1 MILWLLPYPVWINQ
15 SVNPIMILL
24 AGSVVRFA
32 FQPMA
37 RGAQKEQARQKAQKE
52 AAKRNAGGKSQLG
65 ARAAG
70 LQIKCPKCFTAIPTY
85 KLLVQ
90 HMEAKH
96 PKETVPPESSFT
108 A

>member
-1 MILWLLPYPVWINQ
+1 
-15 SVNPIMILL
+15 
-24 AGSVVRFA
+24 
-32 FQPMA
+32 MA

-52 AAKRNAGGKSQLG
+52 AQKKAKSGSQLA

-70 LQIKCPKCFTAIPTY
+70 LQIKCPKCFAAMANY

-96 PKETVPPESSFT
+96 PKDAIPPESSFSS
-108 A
+108 

>member
-1 MILWLLPYPVWINQ
+1 
-15 SVNPIMILL
+15 
-24 AGSVVRFA
+24 
-32 FQPMA
+32 MA

-52 AAKRNAGGKSQLG
+52 AAKRKGGVSQLG
-65 ARAAG
+65 ARQAG
-70 LQIKCPKCFTAIPTY
+70 LQIKCPTCMSQMANY

-96 PKETVPPESSFT
+96 PKDKIPSEESFS

>member
-1 MILWLLPYPVWINQ
+1 
-15 SVNPIMILL
+15 
-24 AGSVVRFA
+24 
-32 FQPMA
+32 MA

-52 AAKRNAGGKSQLG
+52 AAKRAGGVSQLG

-70 LQIKCPKCFTAIPTY
+70 LQIKCPKCFSGMANY

-96 PKETVPPESSFT
+96 PKDPIPEESTF
-108 A
+108 AK

>member
-1 MILWLLPYPVWINQ
+1 
-15 SVNPIMILL
+15 
-24 AGSVVRFA
+24 
-32 FQPMA
+32 MA

-52 AAKRNAGGKSQLG
+52 AAKKNKSGSQLA

-70 LQIKCPKCFTAIPTY
+70 LQIKCGKCFSPMANY

-96 PKETVPPESSFT
+96 PKDPIPPESSFD